1 MPMSEAKAIIER
13 QRLREE
19 TAPLRARILDEL
31 AQLQWD
37 GLRYSH
43 TVPEL
48 SLYRVVEPAGP
59 FSAVYEPSLSLI
71 IKGSKRVHV
80 GNQTLVY
87 DDSCFFLTA
96 LGLPATGQI
105 CEASLDE
112 PYVAASLRLDL
123 ERLRRIIAD
132 HDLHPTEA
140 PERDLVGVA
149 VGAATPAL
157 FDAFLRLISLANAP
171 ADIPFLAS
179 HIHNE
184 ILYRLLTGEQGAR
197 LRRFAL
203 AGTNSNRVAR
213 AIAWLKENYTQPLR
227 VEELAEIAN
236 MGVSTL
242 HHHFRAMTAMSPL
255 QFQKHLRLHHAR
267 ELMLSQSLDAATAA
281 LRVGYESPTQFSREY
296 RRAFGHPPLR
306 DIRAILNSSDSTK
319 RDSVG

>member
-1 MPMSEAKAIIER
+1 MPMSDAINER

-19 TAPLRARILDEL
+19 TAPLRRRILDEL
-31 AQLQWD
+31 TQLPWD

-43 TVPEL
+43 TVPGL

-71 IKGSKRVHV
+71 VQGSKRVHV
-80 GNQTLVY
+80 GDQTLVY
-87 DDSCFFLTA
+87 DESCFFLTA

-123 ERLRRIIAD
+123 EKLRRIITD
-132 HDLHPTEA
+132 HDLHPTEP
-140 PERDLVGVA
+140 PERDLVGVV
-149 VGAATPAL
+149 VGDATPAL
-157 FDAFLRLISLANAP
+157 FDAFLRLISLAKAP
-171 ADIPFLAS
+171 ADIPFLS
-179 HIHNE
+179 NHIHNE

-203 AGTNSNRVAR
+203 AGTNSNRVAK
-213 AIAWLKENYTQPLR
+213 AIAWLKQNYARPLR

-267 ELMLSQSLDAATAA
+267 ELMLAESLDATTAA

-306 DIRAILNSSDSTK
+306 DIKAILNSNDAAK
-319 RDSVG
+319 RDSIG